1 MTMAAD
7 EQIRNRLAMA
17 HRLLVLEIEHQQ
29 RVRAEQLDD
38 SDAERA
44 VRLRQAGIERMQ
56 RVLVRRAPAI
66 TAGRVIAAG
75 CAPARAT

>member
-1 MTMAAD
+1 MTMATD

-17 HRLLVLEIEHQQ
+17 HRLLILEIEHQQ

-56 RVLVRRAPAI
+56 RVLVRRDPAI
-66 TAGRVIAAG
+66 AAGRVIAAG
-75 CAPARAT
+75 RAPARAT